1 MLLDAGADIEARD
14 ERGTTPLF
22 LALAYNNPAVL
33 TALLNAGMDP
43 NARSRGGLYTPAY
56 GCCCGQEPR
65 RHHRVA
71 GRWPDPKA
79 RDKVGKTPW
88 DHAEDNEALKGS
100 AAYWRLND
108 ARF

>member
-43 NARSRGGLYTPAY
+43 NARSRGGSTPLHMAAAAVKN
-56 GCCCGQEPR
+56 PA
-65 RHHRVA
+65 VITVLLDA
-71 GRWPDPKA
+71 GADPKA